1 MNNIRENLFGLDK
14 TIQSV
19 QKDLYNELAK
29 VWAGDIEG
37 YGRVYKNLENTTDD
51 IPKYYKSSKIFI
63 PEWYNASKKDYE
75 DLYYNDNKSA
85 SFCFLTSDRDDT
97 EDSLK
102 YTTRTKVAFMVDLSK
117 IYLDENERLDE
128 RAHRDVVEILRN
140 FSFNKYQIT
149 GIEKGVDFVFN
160 GYSTMNIRFDDMHPQ
175 HCFSV
180 NLDLEYY
187 LTDKCL

>member
-1 MNNIRENLFGLDK
+1 MNNTRQSLFGLDS
-14 TIQSV
+14 TIQSI
-19 QKDLYNELAK
+19 QIDLYEQLSCL
-29 VWAGDIEG
+29 WIGDIEG
-37 YGRVYKNLENTTDD
+37 FGRVYKNLENTTDD

-63 PEWYNASKKDYE
+63 PEWYNASQKDYE

-85 SFCFLTSDRDDT
+85 VFCFITGDRDDT

-102 YTTRTKVAFMVDLSK
+102 YTTKAKVVFMVDLSK
-117 IYLDENERLDE
+117 IYPTETERLDE
-128 RAHRDVVEILRN
+128 KAHRDVVEILRN

-149 GIEKGVDFVFN
+149 GIEKGVDFVFS
-160 GYSTMNIRFDDMHPQ
+160 GFSTMNIRFDDMHPQ